1 MEEVIVSTSNFEN
14 TQKVNGALAKSI
26 MVSLFKCLNSFTNK
40 AVDFDQEIER
50 MVRYDSDVKDK
61 TEAYRKVLH
70 AVGKK
75 EADERIKEKVMPACS
90 IAVLFNG
97 AGRQVQHILGFTSL
111 GFADLDHMANVDEAF
126 LKVKADP
133 HTRMA
138 YKTAGGEG
146 LRVIYRY
153 VREEAEAHIDS
164 TSWKA
169 AFLKGN
175 RHYADLT
182 GQEFDNQCADYSHL
196 CGLAHDENVYVNRNA
211 EPFVITDDEIV
222 EANFA
227 PGSEGGRQRKEH
239 PTGSFKVTVEDA
251 TPKVKRMLEKKNI
264 VFQAGH
270 HHDYVVHAAFLYNR
284 FGVDLDELLEYAES
298 EWFDYNSKQ
307 CEATIRSCYK
317 KTDEHGTWKLRMPA
331 KKDKVELITLPEI
344 TDWVKKSYELK
355 YDEVTDLTYCR
366 LKGADEWKTAD
377 TRTICTIRR
386 KIAEDTGMRVLK
398 NDVQDIIWSDIAPM
412 VHPVR
417 DYLNTLPKWDGI
429 DRVHQLASYV
439 TIEPAQEGQSREEA
453 QQLFEVH
460 FHKWEI
466 GNVGM
471 WLKDSV
477 VNHEMLILV
486 GPQGIYKTT
495 FFRWLLPQQLHKYYW
510 ENNHNSFKHKD
521 DHIALGENMLVEVEE
536 FNLTKPDDVGI
547 MKSLITANTIKERR
561 PYARQR
567 DEKHRLAGFCGTCN
581 DQHFLTDDTGNRRF
595 LCFLVSN
602 IIHPN
607 EWDIDMDQLYAQ
619 LRDEFQSG
627 VRFWLNREEEQR
639 LAIQNEAFQLVSDE
653 EMLLYTYFR
662 KPVGEEPFEWM
673 NAASIAQHIN
683 GGRLGYGLSS
693 KKIGSVLGRLKFP
706 FKHDRNGNFY
716 GVVKN
721 TKKQAQA
728 ETVQNNTDSHKS
740 APQQLQEGNIPF

>member
-1 MEEVIVSTSNFEN
+1 MADSNLSTFDSEN
-14 TQKVNGALAKSI
+14 TQKEMYAASKLI
-26 MVSLFKCLNSFTNK
+26 MVSLFKCLNSSASK
-40 AVDFDQEIER
+40 PVDFDEEIGR
-50 MVRYDSDVKDK
+50 MVRHDSNVEDK
-61 TEAYRKVLH
+61 TKAYRTVLH
-70 AVGKK
+70 TVGKK
-75 EADERIKEKVMPACS
+75 EADEQIKEKVMPACS

-97 AGRQVQHILGFTSL
+97 AGRQVQHILGFTDL
-111 GFADLDHMANVDEAF
+111 GFADLDHIENVDEAF

-133 HTRMA
+133 HTRMV
-138 YKTAGGEG
+138 YKTIGGQG
-146 LRVIYRY
+146 LRVIFYY
-153 VREEAEAHIDS
+153 VREDAEAHIDS

-175 RHYADLT
+175 RHYAELT

-211 EPFVITDDEIV
+211 EPFVITDEEIV

-227 PGSEGGRQRKEH
+227 PGSEGGRPRKDY
-239 PTGSFKVTVEDA
+239 PSGSFEVTVEDA

-264 VFQAGH
+264 VFRAGH
-270 HHDYVVHAAFLYNR
+270 HHDYVMHASFLYNR

-298 EWFDYNSKQ
+298 EWADYNSKQ

-317 KTDEHGTWKLRMPA
+317 KTEEHGTWKLRMPA

-344 TDWVKKSYELK
+344 TEWVKKSYELK
-355 YDEVTDLTYCR
+355 YDEVTDLTFCR
-366 LKGADEWKTAD
+366 QKGLEKWEEAN
-377 TRTICTIRR
+377 TRIICTIRR

-412 VHPVR
+412 VHPIR
-417 DYLNTLPKWDGI
+417 DYLNALPKWDGI

-439 TIEPAQEGQSREEA
+439 TIESAQAGQSREDA
-453 QQLFEVH
+453 QLLFEEY
-460 FHKWEI
+460 FHKWME

-471 WLKDSV
+471 WLNDNV

-495 FFRWLLPQQLHKYYW
+495 FFRRLLPTQLSKYYW
-510 ENNHNSFKHKD
+510 ENTHNSFRHKD

-536 FNLTKPDDVGI
+536 FNITKPDDVGI

-567 DEKHRLAGFCGTCN
+567 EEKHRLAGFSGTCN
-581 DQHFLTDDTGNRRF
+581 EQHFLTDDTGNRRF

-602 IIHPN
+602 IIHPD

-619 LRDEFQSG
+619 LLYEFLSG
-627 VRFWLNREEEQR
+627 VRYWLKREEEQR
-639 LAIQNEAFQLVSDE
+639 IAIQNEAFQLMSDE

-662 KPVGEEPFEWM
+662 KPIGNEPFEWM
-673 NAASIAQHIN
+673 NSASIAQHIN
-683 GGRLGYGLSS
+683 GGRLGYGLST

-716 GVVKN
+716 GVVKIS
-721 TKKQAQA
+721 KKQAQA
-728 ETVQNNTDSHKS
+728 ELAQEAESHETV
-740 APQQLQEGNIPF
+740 PQQPQEGELPF

>member
-1 MEEVIVSTSNFEN
+1 
-14 TQKVNGALAKSI
+14 
-26 MVSLFKCLNSFTNK
+26 MVSLFKCLNSSTSK
-40 AVDFDQEIER
+40 AVDFDKEIER
-50 MVRYDSDVKDK
+50 LVKYDNDVKDK
-61 TEAYRKVLH
+61 TEAYQKVLH

-97 AGRQVQHILGFTSL
+97 AGRQVHHILGFTGL
-111 GFADLDHMANVDEAF
+111 GFSDIDGIGDVEEAF

-138 YKTAGGEG
+138 YKTVGGQG
-146 LRVIYRY
+146 LRVIYNY
-153 VREEAEAHIDS
+153 VREEAGAHIDS

-175 RHYADLT
+175 QHYAELT

-196 CGLAHDENVYVNRNA
+196 CGLAHDENVYVNCNA
-211 EPFVITDDEIV
+211 LPFVITDEEIV
-222 EANFA
+222 VANFA
-227 PGSEGGRQRKEH
+227 QGTEGGRPRKEH
-239 PTGSFKVTVEDA
+239 PTGSFEVTVEDA
-251 TPKVKRMLEKKNI
+251 TPKVKHMLEKKNI
-264 VFQAGH
+264 IFQAGH
-270 HHDYVVHAAFLYNR
+270 HHDYVMHASFLYNR
-284 FGVDLDELLEYAES
+284 FGVDQDELLEYAES
-298 EWFDYNSKQ
+298 EWSDYNSKQ

-317 KTDEHGTWKLRMPA
+317 KTDEHGTWKLRMPG

-344 TDWVKKSYELK
+344 TEWVKDLYDLK
-355 YDEVTDLTYCR
+355 YDEVTDLTFCR
-366 LKGADEWKTAD
+366 LKGTEEWKTAD

-417 DYLNTLPKWDGI
+417 DYINALPLWDGI

-439 TIEPAQEGQSREEA
+439 TIEPAQAGQSREDA
-453 QQLFEVH
+453 QQLFEEH
-460 FHKWEI
+460 LHKWML

-510 ENNHNSFKHKD
+510 ENSHNTFKHKD

-536 FNLTKPDDVGI
+536 FNITKPDDVGI
-547 MKSLITANTIKERR
+547 MKSLITANNIKERR

-567 DEKHRLAGFCGTCN
+567 EEKHRLAGFCGTCN

-595 LCFLVSN
+595 LCFLASN

-607 EWDIDMDQLYAQ
+607 EWNIDIDQLYAQ

-627 VRFWLNREEEQR
+627 VRYWLNREEEQR
-639 LAIQNEAFQLVSDE
+639 MAVQNEAFRLVSDE
-653 EMLLYTYFR
+653 EMLLFNHYR
-662 KPVGEEPFEWM
+662 KPVGNEPFEWM
-673 NAASIAQHIN
+673 NSASIAQHIN

-693 KKIGSVLGRLKFP
+693 KKIGSVLSRHKFP
-706 FKHDRNGNFY
+706 FKHGRTGNVF
-716 GVVKN
+716 GVVKI
-721 TKKQAQA
+721 TEKQAQA
-728 ETVQNNTDSHKS
+728 EIAKDADSHEQ
-740 APQQLQEGNIPF
+740 APQQPQEADLPF

>member
-1 MEEVIVSTSNFEN
+1 MKDLIISTNNSEG
-14 TQKVNGALAKSI
+14 TQKVNGAASKSI
-26 MVSLFKCLNSFTNK
+26 MVSLFKSLNSCGSK
-40 AVDFDQEIER
+40 AVDFDKEIER
-50 MVRYDSDVKDK
+50 LVRYDNDVQDK

-75 EADERIKEKVMPACS
+75 EADQQIKEKVVPACS

-97 AGRQVQHILGFTSL
+97 AGRQVQHILGFTGL
-111 GFADLDHMANVDEAF
+111 GFIDIDGIGDVDEAF
-126 LKVKADP
+126 LKVIADP

-138 YKTAGGEG
+138 YKTIGGQG
-146 LRVIYRY
+146 LRIIYSY
-153 VREEAEAHIDS
+153 EREEVGAHIDS

-175 RHYADLT
+175 RHYAELT
-182 GQEFDNQCADYSHL
+182 RQEFDNQCADYSHL
-196 CGLAHDENVYVNRNA
+196 CGLAHDENVYVNLHA
-211 EPFVITDDEIV
+211 EPFVITDEEIV

-227 PGSEGGRQRKEH
+227 SGSEGGRPRKEH
-239 PTGSFKVTVEDA
+239 PAGSFEVTVEDA

-264 VFQAGH
+264 IFQAGH
-270 HHDYVVHAAFLYNR
+270 HHDYVMHASFLYNR
-284 FGVDLDELLEYAES
+284 FGVDQDELMEYAES
-298 EWFDYNSKQ
+298 EWSDYNSKQ

-317 KTDEHGTWKLRMPA
+317 KTDEHGTWKLRMPG

-344 TDWVKKSYELK
+344 AEWVKNSYELK

-366 LKGADEWKTAD
+366 LKGTEEWKTAD

-417 DYLNTLPKWDGI
+417 DYLNALPKWDGI

-439 TIEPAQEGQSREEA
+439 TIEPAQAGQSREEA
-453 QQLFEVH
+453 QQLFEEY

-477 VNHEMLILV
+477 VNHEMLIFV
-486 GPQGIYKTT
+486 GPQGIYKTS

-510 ENNHNSFKHKD
+510 ENTHNSFKHKD

-536 FNLTKPDDVGI
+536 FNITKPDDVGI

-567 DEKHRLAGFCGTCN
+567 EEKHRLAGFCGTCN
-581 DQHFLTDDTGNRRF
+581 EQHFLTDDTGNRRF

-602 IIHPN
+602 IVHPS

-627 VRFWLNREEEQR
+627 IRYWLNREEEQR
-639 LAIQNEAFQLVSDE
+639 MELQNDEFRLMSDE
-653 EMLLYTYFR
+653 EMLILNHYR
-662 KPVGEEPFEWM
+662 KPKPDEVGEWM
-673 NAASIAQHIN
+673 NSASIGQHIN
-683 GGRLGYGLSS
+683 GGRLGYGIST
-693 KKIGSVLGRLKFP
+693 KKIGAVLTRRKFP
-706 FKHDRNGNFY
+706 FKHDSKGNFY
-716 GVVKN
+716 MVIEINHKHKQ
-721 TKKQAQA
+721 TKDAGDNPEPVQKQ
-728 ETVQNNTDSHKS
+728 
-740 APQQLQEGNIPF
+740 PQQTDLPF